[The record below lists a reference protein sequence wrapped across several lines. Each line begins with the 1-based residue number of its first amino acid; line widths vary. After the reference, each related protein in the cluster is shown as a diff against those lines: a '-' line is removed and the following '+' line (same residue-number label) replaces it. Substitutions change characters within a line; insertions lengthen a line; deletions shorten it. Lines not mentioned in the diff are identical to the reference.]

1 MASLNPLQGVL
12 GRRRAAHLLRRLS
25 FRYTRDR
32 VDELAAMTV
41 VQALDSLLQY
51 HPLLHEQ
58 PLYGGVAT
66 WINPPQPPDTPKP
79 VDDEDLLRD
88 YVRAWW
94 AHEALHDPGAAHRIT
109 FFLHQFLAVSAKSG
123 SSMAF
128 FDYLS
133 LMRWGALRNYK
144 TLARKIVLDNCML
157 RYIDNYK
164 NFASNPNLNF
174 AREFFE
180 LHTIGKGQPAG
191 PGDYTNYTEEDIA
204 EAARVF
210 TGFNLA
216 FRHLNIDPDTNIPA
230 GKGYAQSHDFGPKQ
244 FSARFNNAV
253 ISPLTQDEAG
263 MMAELD
269 ALTDMIFAQEETAR
283 NFCRRLYRVF
293 VHRNI
298 TDEIENEVIAPLAQ
312 TFRANN
318 FEMTPVFRQ
327 LFESQHFFDEDD
339 SDNADEIVGGIIK
352 SPLELALQ
360 TYAFFQI
367 PIPDPITQTADY
379 LRFYLHGL
387 FGRVLGFGGMDLFY
401 PPDVAGYPGYFQQ
414 PGFQRQFF
422 NSATIVARYKLPQ
435 MLLSGTLAW
444 GPNSDASIGTKFDMA
459 AWVRDSGIFSD
470 PEDGYVLVQELLDYA
485 FPEHPDGDRF
495 NYFLVQIFLDGLPP
509 ADWSYEWVNY
519 LATGDDSEVRIPLSR
534 LLNAVMYSPEYQLA

>member
-1 MASLNPLQGVL
+1 
-12 GRRRAAHLLRRLS
+12 
-25 FRYTRDR
+25 
-32 VDELAAMTV
+32 
-41 VQALDSLLQY
+41 
-51 HPLLHEQ
+51 
-58 PLYGGVAT
+58 
-66 WINPPQPPDTPKP
+66 
-79 VDDEDLLRD
+79 
-88 YVRAWW
+88 
-94 AHEALHDPGAAHRIT
+94 
-109 FFLHQFLAVSAKSG
+109 
-123 SSMAF
+123 
-128 FDYLS
+128 
-133 LMRWGALRNYK
+133 
-144 TLARKIVLDNCML
+144 
-157 RYIDNYK
+157 
-164 NFASNPNLNF
+164 
-174 AREFFE
+174 
-180 LHTIGKGQPAG
+180 
-191 PGDYTNYTEEDIA
+191 

-216 FRHLNIDPDTNIPA
+216 FRHLNIDPETAIPS
-230 GKGYAQSHDFGPKQ
+230 GKGYPQSHDFGTKQ
-244 FSARFNNAV
+244 FSVRFNNAA
-253 ISPLTQDEAG
+253 ISPPSQDEAG
-263 MMAELD
+263 MLAELN

-283 NFCRRLYRVF
+283 HFCRRLYRMF

-312 TFRANN
+312 TFRDND
-318 FEMTPVFRQ
+318 FEMMPVFRQ
-327 LFESQHFFDEDD
+327 LFGSQHFFDEDD

-360 TYAFFQI
+360 AYAFFQI
-367 PIPDPITQTADY
+367 PIPDPLTQHADY
-379 LRFYLHGL
+379 LRFYQHGL

-435 MLLSGTLAW
+435 MLLTGTLAW

-519 LATGDDSEVRIPLSR
+519 LATGDDTEVRIPLGR
-534 LLNAVMYSPEYQLA
+534 LLNAVMYAPEYQLA